1 MDVYEECRRVVAAL
15 EHAGIRY
22 ALCGGLALAVHGR
35 PRATLDIDLLVE
47 VDELDR
53 LRGLLV
59 EAGFTHEALPMTF
72 SKGRVQIRRLTKVDE
87 IRGDVLPVDL
97 VMVQGA
103 VAERVWQSRERRPW
117 EGMELWVVSRKGL
130 AALKRLRGSTQDQ
143 ADLEVLLPRKRPR
156 RPRRR
161 RR

>member
-1 MDVYEECRRVVAAL
+1 
-15 EHAGIRY
+15 
-22 ALCGGLALAVHGR
+22 
-35 PRATLDIDLLVE
+35 LLVE